1 MNKDS
6 KLYQSV
12 AKRLVDAR
20 VRVLTRYPFYGSLLM
35 RMQVGMSKC
44 GTAYTD
50 MVRVVFDP
58 EFVDRITEDQL
69 EFVYCHEVLHAA
81 LNHCTRGKGLNN
93 YVYNIA
99 CDIVVN
105 SNILQS
111 MGKSFFVVD
120 GQKVMHKAPDNT
132 EGYLH
137 SAEEVYAMLM
147 DKYGDLIKN
156 FEDMLEKILKDF
168 GKGFDQHD
176 EWKSIPADSIL
187 ADEWTAKVIKLA
199 SRISPY
205 NLPHGVRQLA
215 ADYNRESQLDWKS
228 VLREF
233 VKAISET
240 FDYSF
245 VPPDRRFASADYIL
259 PSFSSED
266 VNTVENLWFVL
277 DVSGS
282 ITKEVLSEALG
293 EIRGVT
299 NQFDNIKSRLSFF
312 DDDVT
317 EPVEFDDFEPIKEL
331 TPMGGGGTS
340 FYSIFEYLR
349 DHMSDR
355 LPAAVIILTD
365 GFAEYPPQSMALDVP
380 VLWLIYDNEEDAP
393 WGDSIHIKSFNI
405 YDDSVLFP

>member
-6 KLYQSV
+6 KLYQSAAV
-12 AKRLVDAR
+12 RLKEAK
-20 VRVLTRYPFYGSLLM
+20 VRILAKLPFYGSLIM
-35 RMQVGMSKC
+35 RMQVGLAKC
-44 GTAYTD
+44 NTAYTD
-50 MVRVVFDP
+50 MQKIVFDP
-58 EFVDRITEDQL
+58 EFVDRITEEQL
-69 EFVYCHEVLHAA
+69 EFVYCHEVMHCA
-81 LNHCTRGKGLNN
+81 LNHCTRGKTLNN

-137 SAEEVYAMLM
+137 SAEEVYDMLM
-147 DKYGDLIKN
+147 NKYGDLIKN
-156 FEDMLEKILKDF
+156 FEDMLERILKDF

-176 EWKSIPADSIL
+176 QWESIPADSIL
-187 ADEWTAKVIKLA
+187 ADEWAQRVIKLA
-199 SRISPY
+199 STINPY
-205 NLPHGVRQLA
+205 SIPRGVRKIA
-215 ADYNRESQLDWKS
+215 ADYTRESQLNWRE

-240 FDYSF
+240 YDFTF
-245 VPPDRRFASADYIL
+245 LPPDRRFASADYIF

-282 ITKEVLSEALG
+282 ISKETLSAAFG

-312 DDDVT
+312 DDDVSD
-317 EPVEFDDFEPIKEL
+317 PVEFDEFETIKEL
-331 TPMGGGGTS
+331 TPTGGGGTS
-340 FYSIFEYLR
+340 FYSIFEYLKEN
-349 DHMSDR
+349 MSDN
-355 LPAAVIILTD
+355 LPAAVIIMTD
-365 GFAEYPPQSMALDVP
+365 GYAEYPPMSMALDIP
-380 VLWLIYDNEEDAP
+380 VLWLIYDNREDAP

-405 YDDSVLFP
+405 HDDSVLFP